1 MKLLAKLLLF
11 FVPLTLLLLGTALF
25 ASRRGMHAILLGEV
39 RDRGLAQISVNSR
52 AFSAAFET
60 GSEAALLPL
69 LQSLKEQVRGVQTAA
84 LDGTG
89 KVLAH
94 TNVMEKSKTYS
105 DALTVRMLGEELPVF
120 NEIGVKGEPVL
131 EISAPVWREEPE
143 KEDFLLSAGNN
154 SGKRR
159 LGTILLGIP
168 LTHTIQLQ
176 DRLFMR
182 QTALFI
188 LAVGGCSLI
197 LVVYVALVI
206 LRPARRLASG
216 IAKVSLGEYGLAVPA
231 GADDEL
237 GQLTRAFNLMS
248 ANLKNTTVSRDRLIE
263 EAAERKRVE
272 AALLYSDERFRQVSE
287 RSGDWIW
294 ETDSEG
300 RYTYSSPV
308 AQAILGYKPEE
319 LKGRYFHDFFIPT
332 EKANLLAECARIMS
346 ANAIF
351 SGFISKRTH
360 KDGHEVILETS
371 GGPVLNGSGALA
383 GYRGVNRDITQ
394 RRKLEAAMI
403 QSEKMSAIGQL
414 AAGVAHEINNPLGII
429 LGFAQSAA
437 RGVKE
442 GERLAMPLKTI
453 EREAIR
459 CKDLVQNLLVFSR
472 SSKQSAPVTELDL
485 NTAVE
490 GALSMI
496 TAQTKT
502 CNVELSRQLASGLP
516 KIFFSAVQ
524 VQQIVINLAN
534 NSIDAMPKGGTLT
547 VGTAL
552 SGLRP
557 GCVELRVRDTGE
569 GIPKERRE
577 KIFEPFFTTKEVGK
591 GTGLGL
597 SLVYEI
603 VHNHGGVIELESEEG
618 KGSCFT
624 ILLPI
629 QPPPASSGRTA

>member
-1 MKLLAKLLLF
+1 VKLLAKLLLF

>member
-1 MKLLAKLLLF
+1 MLF